1 LDTASRLA
9 EERGNRAKLLES
21 AADIVESLLVA
32 GVHRVESRERI
43 VGKIEGFATQTLRG
57 TLARFHNQEF
67 VHGPKLC
74 AQSYHVFTPNL
85 RQRSW

>member
-32 GVHRVESRERI
+32 GVHRVRAWRARRRQDR
-43 VGKIEGFATQTLRG
+43 GFATQTLRG

-74 AQSYHVFTPNL
+74 ALSYHVFTPNL